1 MSVSAVDSFCT
12 QGGIAENICVQ
23 GKSEGIPTLQRLG
36 FKPVLARDL
45 TDAQSHYDPD
55 TYRPD
60 GPWIHPCDLQAWS
73 RFCAVPAEV

>member
-1 MSVSAVDSFCT
+1 M
-12 QGGIAENICVQ
+12 Q

-36 FKPVLARDL
+36 FRPVLARDL

-60 GPWIHPCDLQAWS
+60 GGPWIHPCDLS
-73 RFCAVPAEV
+73 LEPRLPSLPASAEL